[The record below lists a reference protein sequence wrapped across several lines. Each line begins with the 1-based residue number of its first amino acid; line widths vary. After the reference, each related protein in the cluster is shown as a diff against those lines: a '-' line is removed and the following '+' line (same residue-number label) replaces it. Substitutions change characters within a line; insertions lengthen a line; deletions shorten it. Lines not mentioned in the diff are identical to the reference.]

1 MKIKYLAA
9 VSTTVGTIVGG
20 GILALPYAIE
30 KSGFFE
36 GIALLILIGFA
47 SILITMYTGELSS
60 HFKKLH
66 QLPIIISKYTGKR
79 LRVLILIFQV
89 LTIYGAQI
97 AYLTGIAFV
106 MVFLFHLSYAVSVL
120 LVFLLTLPLIY
131 KGYKL
136 VEDAETPLLFIKVAL
151 IVAAALSVVTIV
163 KDANF
168 YSYNITN
175 LFGPFGIILFSFTGY
190 TVIPE
195 VKEELGGIKK
205 LTSVIVLS
213 YIISILLYVFFSFA
227 FVGAFGNSVSTVAT
241 DGIHSIY
248 YELLFSLTTLFLL
261 LTPYIALSLVL
272 ADSFTYDFGIARKPS
287 MFLSLA
293 APFAI
298 SFFGFNFESILDV
311 TGGIFISLL
320 AMMILLGVFIERRR
334 NGKKRIKYLV
344 PGGVYLIIFTFIVM
358 LLGLVYTI
366 YSII

>member
-1 MKIKYLAA
+1 MNMKYLAA
-9 VSTTVGTIVGG
+9 LSTTVGTIMGG

-36 GIALLILIGFA
+36 GIALLVLIGFA

-66 QLPIIISKYTGKR
+66 QLPVIISKYAGKR
-79 LRVLILIFQV
+79 LRISILIFQI

-97 AYLTGIAFV
+97 AYLTGIALI
-106 MVFLFHLSYAVSVL
+106 MVFLFHLPYTVSVL

-136 VEDAETPLLFIKVAL
+136 VEDAETPLLFIKIAL
-151 IVAAALSVVTIV
+151 IVAAALSVITIV

-168 YSYNITN
+168 YIYNITN
-175 LFGPFGIILFSFTGY
+175 LFEPFGIILFSFTGY

-195 VKEELGGIKK
+195 VKQELGGIKK
-205 LTSVIVLS
+205 LTSIIVVS
-213 YIISILLYVFFSFA
+213 YIICILLYIFFSFA
-227 FVGAFGNSVSTVAT
+227 FVGAFGPLVSTVAT
-241 DGIHSIY
+241 DGIHSFY
-248 YELLFSLTTLFLL
+248 YEILFSLTTLSLL

-272 ADSFTYDFGIARKPS
+272 ADSFTYDFGIERKSS

-298 SFFGFNFESILDV
+298 AFFDLNFESILDV
-311 TGGIFISLL
+311 TGGVFISLL
-320 AMMILLGVFIERRR
+320 AMMILIAVLIERRKA
-334 NGKKRIKYLV
+334 KKHIGYLV
-344 PGGVYLIIFTFIVM
+344 PGGIYLIIFTFVVM
-358 LLGLVYTI
+358 LLGLVYTV

>member
-1 MKIKYLAA
+1 MDMKYLAA
-9 VSTTVGTIVGG
+9 LSTTVGTIVGG

-36 GIALLILIGFA
+36 GIALLVLIGFA

-60 HFKKLH
+60 NFKKLH
-66 QLPIIISKYTGKR
+66 QLPVIISKYTGKK
-79 LRVLILIFQV
+79 LRIFILVFQV

-97 AYLTGIAFV
+97 AYLTGIALV
-106 MVFLFHLSYAVSVL
+106 MVFLFHLSYALSVL

-136 VEDAETPLLFIKVAL
+136 VEDAETPLLFIKIIL
-151 IVAAALSVVTIV
+151 IIAAAVSVFTIV

-168 YSYNITN
+168 YTYNVTN

-195 VKEELGGIKK
+195 VKQELGGIKK
-205 LTSVIVLS
+205 LTSVIVFS
-213 YIISILLYVFFSFA
+213 YLISIFLYIFFAFA
-227 FVGAFGNSVSTVAT
+227 FVGAFGSSVSTVAT
-241 DGIHSIY
+241 NGIHSVY
-248 YELLFSLTTLFLL
+248 YDLLFSFTTLFLL

-298 SFFGFNFESILDV
+298 AFFRFNFESILDI

-320 AMMILLGVFIERRR
+320 AMMILFAVFLERKMK
-334 NGKKRIKYLV
+334 GAKRIKYLV
-344 PGGVYLIIFTFIVM
+344 PGGVYLIVFTFLVM
-358 LLGLVYTI
+358 LLGLIYTI

>member
-1 MKIKYLAA
+1 MNMKYLAA
-9 VSTTVGTIVGG
+9 LSTTVGTIVGG

-36 GIALLILIGFA
+36 GISLLVLVGFA

-66 QLPIIISKYTGKR
+66 QLPVIISKYTGKR

-97 AYLTGIAFV
+97 AYLTGIALV
-106 MVFLFHLSYAVSVL
+106 MVFLFHLSYAISVL

-136 VEDAETPLLFIKVAL
+136 VEDAETPLLFIKIAL
-151 IVAAALSVVTIV
+151 IVAAALSVLTIV

-205 LTSVIVLS
+205 LTSVIVIS

-227 FVGAFGNSVSTVAT
+227 FVGAFGHSVSTVAT
-241 DGIHSIY
+241 DGIHSVY

-272 ADSFTYDFGIARKPS
+272 ADSFTYDFGIGRKPG

-298 SFFGFNFESILDV
+298 AFFDFNFESILDV

-320 AMMILLGVFIERRR
+320 AMLILFAVFIERRR
-334 NGKKRIKYLV
+334 KGKKRIKYLV
-344 PGGVYLIIFTFIVM
+344 PGGISLIVFTFAVM
-358 LLGLVYTI
+358 LLGLAYTI